1 LELLNICVL
10 DQFTREFW
18 EGTWARVDRHTWA
31 VKGSF
36 GMRSNIWV
44 KMQVALKLMGIMVE
58 EMVGKMQVFRVEICR
73 GLVEH
78 TFGTFCV
85 SRCC

>member
-1 LELLNICVL
+1 MLVN
-10 DQFTREFW
+10 FTREIW
-18 EGTWARVDRHTWA
+18 GGTWARVDRHIWA
-31 VKGSF
+31 VQGSF
-36 GMRSNIWV
+36 GMTSNLWV
-44 KMQVALKLMGIMVE
+44 EMKVALKLMGIMVE
-58 EMVGKMQVFRVEICR
+58 EMVGKEQVFRVEICR